1 MAERDGGSGVNGGR
15 DLVAAV
21 GFPSSAMADR
31 TDQVNLLLLANGLPV
46 VGDFGR
52 RPLSDVSR
60 GFLEAHAEQQRLLA
74 EYRCPADR
82 RVEAFLA
89 AHFAGVAGGDKLRL
103 PARTVVL
110 SRHGIAR
117 ELSLPAQGNEYSN
130 DYLTSYRVK
139 NGVLHNPRSD
149 RRTTEGT
156 FHVTEGGLP
165 IPGDKRAVPQGVFAK
180 LFLAAMDPP
189 RDLLTLP
196 FAANQPTPARG
207 FVSLLLRPVV
217 CPEVKGVT
225 PEKTMEVRF
234 FAPGALVSNL
244 DFVESIFG
252 NAGDPYLPRNDAGL
266 DVEHW
271 TGHTGCVILAPHLT
285 QITKKALGL
294 PAWNDATER
303 QRRDGMAWKNESEL
317 YNNGT
322 AFKLTCRTKAGVIV
336 TLIADNY
343 YGYCKKEVKTQI
355 SYAANLYG
363 NVEEEHAGGAIAFA
377 SYSLGDEFVPDP
389 RLATNKRTWGD
400 VVRDYSEMMTMM
412 PGGYGVDKAFPKLV
426 YIPDGARA
434 SVKRLEVYWEEGGKE
449 VAIPLEPGKV
459 YMRPTGYKIRV
470 EKHPGAP
477 SWRIIGTA
485 ADGTFCHK
493 PCTVSGGGK
502 SEISKSLC
510 DYMLYGPIFV
520 ADFEKDMGLVEEVF
534 SKDYS
539 QRWKAG
545 AASKPDYAKRPS
557 RAILSEERSLGSV
570 IKLLT
575 PSPEYTEEFNAWLGS
590 IPSHIYAIVFIIK
603 RFYKGD
609 WKGNWRAH
617 FHVDIVNGAPGNELK
632 IGERKLVGTYLRVGL
647 LANGD
652 WRTFKVRQ
660 DFIPAAK
667 IQTEDDITASVVVP
681 AGRTESVL
689 KTYAASSGLGI
700 SHKFAVNCEYRL
712 FQRPD
717 DAVHRGLD
725 KQTEWDLAQPEN
737 FISNFEPLRPEA
749 VNSIVAHVV
758 DFEKFTPPM
767 QEMLRAA
774 VETRAPYTVS
784 SAHVRLVDGVPTKN
798 PRYLQTR
805 PDLIDPF
812 SAYVGKQSM
821 RFARGIGAHAPVLMP
836 VNAVL
841 TGRRN
846 NPEDKKAKIRGL
858 AVYNPIHYQEL
869 PELFMEFICSLTGKS
884 PSTTGAGSEGALTK
898 SPFNALR
905 PIVDLNGALVS
916 YVLTGLAAFSTSA
929 GYVGPRVRIDH
940 DISLLVPEIWCRL
953 TPQERDPRRMIE
965 LGHLERLAD
974 FEQGGEKI
982 LASRLGYRIT
992 QRFVNDYFGRI
1003 FDNPAKVFDE
1013 ELLRPETQDPEAFA
1027 DGIKNI
1033 CEAQQRVAM
1042 QYLEDGSIE
1051 DAVPPLKALLHIMA
1065 TGLFEGKDVH
1075 HPAVRALFTREY
1087 VLGSDW
1093 YAARLKAKQALD
1105 VKLWER
1111 HLAYLTAFME
1121 KGAYRAES
1129 VRLGCNHRRNYVQ
1142 AELLRVRSEAYL
1154 GMLRGMIGVDPSVVE

>member
-1 MAERDGGSGVNGGR
+1 
-15 DLVAAV
+15 
-21 GFPSSAMADR
+21 
-31 TDQVNLLLLANGLPV
+31 
-46 VGDFGR
+46 
-52 RPLSDVSR
+52 
-60 GFLEAHAEQQRLLA
+60 
-74 EYRCPADR
+74 
-82 RVEAFLA
+82 
-89 AHFAGVAGGDKLRL
+89 
-103 PARTVVL
+103 
-110 SRHGIAR
+110 
-117 ELSLPAQGNEYSN
+117 
-130 DYLTSYRVK
+130 
-139 NGVLHNPRSD
+139 
-149 RRTTEGT
+149 
-156 FHVTEGGLP
+156 
-165 IPGDKRAVPQGVFAK
+165 
-180 LFLAAMDPP
+180 
-189 RDLLTLP
+189 
-196 FAANQPTPARG
+196 
-207 FVSLLLRPVV
+207 
-217 CPEVKGVT
+217 
-225 PEKTMEVRF
+225 
-234 FAPGALVSNL
+234 
-244 DFVESIFG
+244 
-252 NAGDPYLPRNDAGL
+252 
-266 DVEHW
+266 
-271 TGHTGCVILAPHLT
+271 
-285 QITKKALGL
+285 
-294 PAWNDATER
+294 
-303 QRRDGMAWKNESEL
+303 
-317 YNNGT
+317 
-322 AFKLTCRTKAGVIV
+322 
-336 TLIADNY
+336 
-343 YGYCKKEVKTQI
+343 
-355 SYAANLYG
+355 
-363 NVEEEHAGGAIAFA
+363 VEEEHAGGAIAFA
-377 SYSLGDEFVPDP
+377 SYSLGDEFVPDS
-389 RLATNKRTWGD
+389 RVKTNGRVWAD
-400 VVRDYSEMMTMM
+400 VVRDYAEMMTVM
-412 PGGYGVDKAFPKLV
+412 PGGYGVDKKFANLV
-426 YIPDGARA
+426 YIPDTARA
-434 SVKRLEVYWEEGGKE
+434 SVKRLEVFWEEGGKE

-502 SEISKSLC
+502 SEISKSLR

-534 SKDYS
+534 KKDYS
-539 QRWKAG
+539 KRWKEG
-545 AASKPDYAKRPS
+545 AAGKPDYTKRES

-575 PSPEYTEEFNAWLGS
+575 PSPEYTEEFNQWLGS

-603 RFYKGD
+603 RFYRKD
-609 WKGNWRAH
+609 WEGSWRDH

-660 DFIPAAK
+660 DFMPAAK
-667 IQTEDDITASVVVP
+667 LQTEDDITASVVVP
-681 AGRTESVL
+681 ASRTEGAL
-689 KTYAASSGLGI
+689 KTYAASSGLAM

-725 KQTEWDLAQPEN
+725 KQTEWDLAQGEN
-737 FISNFEPLRPEA
+737 FISNFEPLRAEA
-749 VNSIVAHVV
+749 VKKIVNHVV
-758 DFEKFTPPM
+758 EFEKFTPPM

-774 VETRAPYTVS
+774 AESGAPYTVS
-784 SAHVRLVDGVPTKN
+784 SAHVRIVDGVPTKN

-812 SAYVGKQSM
+812 SWYVGMQSM
-821 RFARGIGAHAPVLMP
+821 RFGRAIGGNAPVYMP

-846 NPEDKKAKIRGL
+846 NPEERAAGGKAKIRGL

-905 PIVDLNGALVS
+905 PVVDLNAALVS

-965 LGHLERLAD
+965 LGHLERLVD
-974 FEQGGEKI
+974 FEEGGEKV

-992 QRFVNDYFGRI
+992 QRFVSDYFGRI

-1013 ELLRPETQDPEAFA
+1013 AILRPETQDAAAFA

-1033 CEAQQRVAM
+1033 CEAQQRVAR

-1051 DAVPPLKALLHIMA
+1051 DAVPPLQVLLQIMA
-1065 TGLFEGKDVH
+1065 NGHWEGKDVH
-1075 HPAVRALFTREY
+1075 DPAVRGMFTREA
-1087 VLGSDW
+1087 VLGSSW
-1093 YAARLKAKQALD
+1093 YGARLRAKQALD

-1129 VRLGCNHRRNYVQ
+1129 VRLGCTHRRNYVQ